1 MSNTNQHGVQ
11 VNTVPNNTHVGSFSS
26 AGESTYSV
34 SYSMVYCMPL
44 WARRVAMVP
53 PSRLTPLTLQCGII
67 LNDVSI
73 IGFNRA
79 AFPS

>member
-34 SYSMVYCMPL
+34 SYSLPWCTVLYALMGEEGCYG
-44 WARRVAMVP
+44 
-53 PSRLTPLTLQCGII
+53 PSLPTNTSNLTMWPHPQ
-67 LNDVSI
+67 
-73 IGFNRA
+73 
-79 AFPS
+79 